1 MNESAKTTK
10 ARREAEG
17 FFDKFC
23 RGAGI
28 DIGCGADPVTQQCRG
43 WDVQDGDAQK
53 MAGVADE
60 SFDFVYSHHCL
71 EHMRDPLEALLN
83 WWRILKPGGYLLVT
97 VPDEQPL

>member
-1 MNESAKTTK
+1 MKESSNNTK

-28 DIGCGADPVTQQCRG
+28 DVGCGADPVTQQCRG

-53 MAGVADE
+53 MAGVATNR
-60 SFDFVYSHHCL
+60 SISSIPVT
-71 EHMRDPLEALLN
+71 ALSICGIH
-83 WWRILKPGGYLLVT
+83 WKRCSTGGGS
-97 VPDEQPL
+97 